1 MMACACSLIASK
13 LAMDGAWKRTTT
25 RVSQWDQLG
34 GDVRRRQ
41 TASSSDGQI
50 TGTSSQRW
58 RSTRRTIAE
67 LAHEGLPTTYSV

>member
-1 MMACACSLIASK
+1 LRLLSHRFETG
-13 LAMDGAWKRTTT
+13 DGWRLEADET

-41 TASSSDGQI
+41 TASSTDGQI